1 MSSRNTSFKMSIIFA
16 PVVALLL
23 TGAYAQSVAA
33 DVGQDRLEAIAEDVM
48 TPVPKTLRTMG
59 TVTRE
64 LKTNTQPT
72 RGLDMCMDRQRVGI
86 YAPTPQ
92 ATTTWA
98 LDYKYKPEN
107 VSVTQLTEI
116 TLDISEY
123 GSAKKASAAWQDV
136 VRTLESTCAGYVQVP
151 GLPETLA
158 DGSNVT
164 WSTNEFNEVTVT
176 DAARNQGPVGLES
189 MFTIILFDPNDAR
202 STSVVTSELVMQYS
216 SWRLAGS
223 TIVRAEYAREWSPMS
238 AAEPSDPTNP
248 FLTSEVK
255 SSVDRLAKKA
265 SREIIAQG

>member
-1 MSSRNTSFKMSIIFA
+1 MSSSASSFRKSA
-16 PVVALLL
+16 LVASLAALVVVGLH
-23 TGAYAQSVAA
+23 AQPAA
-33 DVGQDRLEAIAEDVM
+33 AEVGQDRLEAIAADVM
-48 TPVPKTLRTMG
+48 TPVPKTFRTMG
-59 TVTRE
+59 TVTRM

-86 YAPTPQ
+86 YAPIPQ

-107 VSVTQLTEI
+107 VSVTQVTEI

-136 VRTLESTCAGYVQVP
+136 VSTLESTCAGYIQVP

-176 DAARNQGPVGLES
+176 DAARDQGPVGLES

-223 TIVRAEYAREWSPMS
+223 TIVRAEYARGWSPMS
-238 AAEPSDPTNP
+238 AAEPSDPRNP
-248 FLTSEVK
+248 FLASEVK
-255 SSVDRLAKKA
+255 STVDRLAKKA
-265 SREIIAQG
+265 SREITAKG